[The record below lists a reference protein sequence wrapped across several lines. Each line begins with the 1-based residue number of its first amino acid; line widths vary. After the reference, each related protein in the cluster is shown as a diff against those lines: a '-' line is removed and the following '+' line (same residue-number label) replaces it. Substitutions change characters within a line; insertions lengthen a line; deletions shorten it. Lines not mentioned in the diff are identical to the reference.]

1 MRKGVSEV
9 VGIVLLI
16 FMVVAVSG
24 SFYYWYSAGQTEAQV
39 KTELFQADVF
49 DQVVSRTSAIID
61 ATYNTDR
68 EVNVNN
74 FAEYKTRLCADEKPL
89 VLDSSDI
96 RLELYEGY
104 GAETDIICAESGF
117 EGGCITNETTLYAL
131 LGGDS

>member
-74 FAEYKTRLCADEKPL
+74 FAEYKTVPGAAIHIAEATPHLFDPVDPQPGSAASAIFPSIPVATTITVVSLK
-89 VLDSSDI
+89 SS
-96 RLELYEGY
+96 
-104 GAETDIICAESGF
+104 S
-117 EGGCITNETTLYAL
+117 
-131 LGGDS
+131 